1 MLIMYRLL
9 MVSMVCRL
17 LMMSMMHRFF
27 MVAMMDGF
35 FMMNWFSMVFSVCIM
50 VNIFSIVVIYCWMTN
65 SFSSDAFSSVSS
77 WQLVILDNFLF
88 NLWFLHLELEN
99 SIFDA
104 YLLIKESSSLCIEC
118 HIV

>member
-1 MLIMYRLL
+1 
-9 MVSMVCRL
+9 
-17 LMMSMMHRFF
+17 MMSMMHRFF
-27 MVAMMDGF
+27 MVAMMCCF
-35 FMMNWFSMVFSVCIM
+35 FMMNWFSVVHCVSIMINVFSI
-50 VNIFSIVVIYCWMTN
+50 IVIYCRVTN

-99 SIFDA
+99 SVFDT
-104 YLLIKESSSLCIEC
+104 YLLIKESGSVCIEC